1 VAVQF
6 DFTGKT
12 AIVTGA
18 GSGIGAAVAWELA
31 RSGAH
36 VAVSDID
43 FAAAER
49 VASEM
54 RAEG

>member
-1 VAVQF
+1 MAVQF